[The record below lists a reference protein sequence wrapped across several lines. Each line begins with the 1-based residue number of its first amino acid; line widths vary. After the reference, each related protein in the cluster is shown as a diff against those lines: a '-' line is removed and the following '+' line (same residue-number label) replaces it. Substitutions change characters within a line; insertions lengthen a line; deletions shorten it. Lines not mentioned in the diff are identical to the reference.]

1 MRDELPI
8 KPRLNECGI
17 LNLNNSTQDGSHW
30 VAWKKIKNK
39 KIYFDSFG
47 MPPPPE
53 LVKYLDKM
61 ILAKE
66 LHKPVRKK
74 FPKRRIFTKGIDD
87 LWAADLVIMR
97 NYSDENKG
105 YSYII
110 TVIDTFSKFSWA
122 LELKKKD
129 GINVSEAFEKII
141 KQAISQNHQAPKL
154 LHADKGL
161 EFENKHF
168 KKVLQKYGIKMY
180 HTQNEEKSSIIERF
194 NRTLNSKMRLHFEVT
209 NSKKWIKILKSLIY
223 EYNFKDI
230 HRSIGMRPC
239 EVNKSNEDVVFH
251 KLFSTKN
258 KTKLKIKFSVG
269 DRNVKYNLN
278 KIPIEGNI
286 LIISQGDVDFGN
298 GKPYVSKLLHSPT
311 WLELCKIA
319 NEQIIATD
327 NPVIGRLKQELK
339 KTNLKVNIWFFA
351 IYKRG
356 TNKKNMEYEEKNF
369 KTQNKIL
376 TKNSNLNDFYTNA
389 KIKIVK
395 EEEDFIMKNSQWRL
409 HQILSLGINI
419 NKYVPFKGS
428 SYIILPKHIGNKKAI
443 INVKNKDDKCFLWA
457 ILSALHPAKKDAQRV
472 TKYIPFENE
481 FDNELKGIEFPV
493 KTTDVLKFVKRTK
506 DISIN
511 IYCLDKK
518 VIVPLEVTIIEKN
531 NHIDLMYLRKD
542 NKNKGHYCWIKD
554 LWKLC
559 GSQMTKDGH
568 KRLLCKICLNSFDT
582 KNKLNDHKHYCA
594 NNKAAKIVLPEAYN
608 KTLEFQNY
616 NHSLRVPFVIYADF
630 ECTLKPIYTCQ
641 PNDTESFTKC
651 YQKHIPNNF
660 CYYIKY
666 SNGDYKP
673 PVVYSGPNVAQQFY
687 ECMKNEEILISKMYD
702 KIVPMKTLNA
712 EQLNNY
718 YNKSDKC
725 HICERYLSDLPP
737 MLEKKFKII
746 KGVIEYYK
754 QFKIV
759 EDDDSKKLKLY
770 EDKLKN
776 EIENKNK
783 NMRKVRDHDHLT
795 GEYRG
800 AAHSICNL
808 NYQNPRFI
816 PIVFHNLSGYDAH
829 LFIKEFGNDN
839 KRIKLIPNNEEK
851 YISFS
856 KMMPRK
862 VTRKGKEIVIY
873 TELRFI
879 DSFKFLP
886 SSLDKLTNN
895 LRNDSKLN
903 LRNKFKELSK
913 YFPEKHLDLVT
924 RKLAY
929 PYEYMD
935 CEEKFNETCLA
946 PIEKFYSS
954 LTDKNI
960 TKEEYENSQK
970 IWKVFNIQNMREF
983 TSLYNKID
991 VLLST
996 DIIENFRD
1004 ISLKNYKLDPMW
1016 YYTTPGFAWD
1026 CMLRMTNIKLDL
1038 LTDIDQILMFESGIR
1053 GGLSQCSQRYSKANN
1068 KYMVDKFKK
1077 QEESIFL
1084 QYLDANNLYGWAM
1097 SKYLPTGD
1105 FKWVDSLNDFDVMN
1119 ISDKSCKGYI
1129 LEVDLHYP
1137 KELHDL
1143 HSDFPLAPERHF
1155 DNKQLPKLLTTL
1167 YDKKKYII
1175 HYETLKLYIN
1185 LGLKIEKIHRVLE
1198 FSQSPWLK
1206 VYVDFNTN
1214 LRSEA
1219 KNEFEKEYF
1228 KLMNNSVYGRTMMNV
1243 RNHVDIRLCSNA
1255 SKVEK
1260 LIAKPNFDRRT
1271 IFTENLAAVHMKR
1284 TQISFKQPIYIG
1296 MCILDLS
1303 KMLMYDFYYNIIKKK
1318 YGNRVR
1324 LLYTDTDSLILEI
1337 KTNDFYQD
1345 IKINLDHFDTS
1356 DYPKDNIYGL
1366 PLVNKK
1372 VLGKFK
1378 DELNGKI
1385 MTEFIGL
1392 RSKLYSHR
1400 ILDTEKEIKKAKGVK
1415 KNVVENKICFNDF
1428 ENCLLTKESKYVK
1441 QNLFRTKKHDIFT
1454 VEQNKKALSVYD
1466 DKRFILDNGIDT
1478 LAWGHYK
1485 TNIDR
1490 NDFVNHLN
1498 TLIRNQNQKD

>member
-319 NEQIIATD
+319 NEQIIATVSYKNWSRHLKSIRHQNNDPDQTIKPKFNKTYKGRTTKPIRQKKEKIPKTNNKQIRTKKEIIPKPHRVFNFSAEMFENNNTIRPILKTEETAFQNRLKTYVIKNNMD

-582 KNKLNDHKHYCA
+582 KNKLNGHKHYCA

-673 PVVYSGPNVAQQFY
+673 PVVYSRPNVAQQFY

-996 DIIENFRD
+996 DIIENF
-1004 ISLKNYKLDPMW
+1004 
-1016 YYTTPGFAWD
+1016 
-1026 CMLRMTNIKLDL
+1026 
-1038 LTDIDQILMFESGIR
+1038 
-1053 GGLSQCSQRYSKANN
+1053 
-1068 KYMVDKFKK
+1068 
-1077 QEESIFL
+1077 
-1084 QYLDANNLYGWAM
+1084 
-1097 SKYLPTGD
+1097 
-1105 FKWVDSLNDFDVMN
+1105 
-1119 ISDKSCKGYI
+1119 
-1129 LEVDLHYP
+1129 
-1137 KELHDL
+1137 
-1143 HSDFPLAPERHF
+1143 
-1155 DNKQLPKLLTTL
+1155 
-1167 YDKKKYII
+1167 
-1175 HYETLKLYIN
+1175 
-1185 LGLKIEKIHRVLE
+1185 
-1198 FSQSPWLK
+1198 
-1206 VYVDFNTN
+1206 
-1214 LRSEA
+1214 
-1219 KNEFEKEYF
+1219 
-1228 KLMNNSVYGRTMMNV
+1228 
-1243 RNHVDIRLCSNA
+1243 
-1255 SKVEK
+1255 
-1260 LIAKPNFDRRT
+1260 
-1271 IFTENLAAVHMKR
+1271 
-1284 TQISFKQPIYIG
+1284 
-1296 MCILDLS
+1296 
-1303 KMLMYDFYYNIIKKK
+1303 
-1318 YGNRVR
+1318 
-1324 LLYTDTDSLILEI
+1324 
-1337 KTNDFYQD
+1337 
-1345 IKINLDHFDTS
+1345 
-1356 DYPKDNIYGL
+1356 
-1366 PLVNKK
+1366 
-1372 VLGKFK
+1372 
-1378 DELNGKI
+1378 
-1385 MTEFIGL
+1385 
-1392 RSKLYSHR
+1392 
-1400 ILDTEKEIKKAKGVK
+1400 
-1415 KNVVENKICFNDF
+1415 
-1428 ENCLLTKESKYVK
+1428 
-1441 QNLFRTKKHDIFT
+1441 
-1454 VEQNKKALSVYD
+1454 
-1466 DKRFILDNGIDT
+1466 
-1478 LAWGHYK
+1478 
-1485 TNIDR
+1485 
-1490 NDFVNHLN
+1490 
-1498 TLIRNQNQKD
+1498 